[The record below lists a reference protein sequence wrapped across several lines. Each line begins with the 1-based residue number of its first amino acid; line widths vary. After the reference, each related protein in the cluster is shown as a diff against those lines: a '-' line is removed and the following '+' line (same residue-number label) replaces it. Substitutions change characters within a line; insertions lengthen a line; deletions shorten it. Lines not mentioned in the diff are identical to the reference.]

1 MKFHGCILVVVWWEI
16 KGYIYKVGS
25 WLKIFLIEVEIQLN
39 LVNLVVAYV
48 VCLCLLTH
56 PFPQRMARNLK
67 YASLFWL
74 SIFYAWRIPIGSYE
88 SCHLCNIGG
97 IDWSLTHM
105 LQCTPF
111 ISKDRTPYLKGCYL
125 VWGTFLIGN
134 LIPETRNLTDCFF
147 LTGVIEG
154 FLFLLNFPHFKNKN
168 KK

>member
-1 MKFHGCILVVVWWEI
+1 MAAFWWSFDGRLKVTYIRLVHGWIF
-16 KGYIYKVGS
+16 
-25 WLKIFLIEVEIQLN
+25 FLIQVEIRLN

-88 SCHLCNIGG
+88 SCHLCNIGK

-105 LQCTPF
+105 LQCTSF

-125 VWGTFLIGN
+125 AWGIFLIGN
-134 LIPETRNLTDCFF
+134 LIPGTRNRVSQTVFS
-147 LTGVIEG
+147 
-154 FLFLLNFPHFKNKN
+154 
-168 KK
+168 